1 MSEKGRSSRRQARPT
16 PHALAADVVGWGMP
30 SPSSSS
36 SDATPTRA
44 SSTDA
49 PAAGSGAPASGAP
62 GPITSA
68 ERAERARALFG
79 DLADD
84 VRAVVLFDDQYV
96 QYYTG
101 FVFAPTERPIGAVL
115 LREGERLLFVPRLE
129 LEHAEA
135 AADADRVVAY
145 PEYPGERHPME
156 ILEAELRTAGA
167 TRGVIG
173 VDHDGY
179 PPVMGYRPWPL
190 SRRLAIRHV
199 SETVDA
205 RMALKS
211 EHEIALIRESARW
224 AARAHRLMQDATR
237 VGLSEPEAAGPASR
251 TATDELAAAMGP
263 GYRQRNRWISGA
275 LALYRGQIGPAS
287 AFPHALADDVRFAE
301 GDVLVTGAS
310 ADVWG
315 YMSELERSMVV
326 GAASA
331 EQVRFFDHMV
341 ALQDLAFETI
351 RAGVRCAR
359 VDEAVQAYVDRHD
372 LRPHWRHHVGH
383 SLGQRIHESPFLDV
397 GDATELRPGMVLSVE
412 PGLYVP
418 GLGGFRHSDTV
429 LVTED
434 GLEMLTDY
442 PRDLASLTL
451 PV

>member
-1 MSEKGRSSRRQARPT
+1 MPTSSPA
-16 PHALAADVVGWGMP
+16 
-30 SPSSSS
+30 
-36 SDATPTRA
+36 DATPTHPSA
-44 SSTDA
+44 ADA
-49 PAAGSGAPASGAP
+49 TAPDPRRP

-68 ERAERARALFG
+68 ERGARGQALFG
-79 DLADD
+79 DLSDD

-101 FVFAPTERPIGAVL
+101 FVFAPTERPIAAVL
-115 LREGERLLFVPRLE
+115 LRDGQRVLFVPRLE

-135 AADADRVVAY
+135 SADADRIVAY
-145 PEYPGERHPME
+145 PEYPGRRHPME
-156 ILEAELRTAGA
+156 ILEAELRAAGA

-173 VDHDGY
+173 IDHDGY

-190 SRRLAIRHV
+190 SQRLAVRHV
-199 SETVDA
+199 SHVVDA

-251 TATDELAAAMGP
+251 TASDELAAAMGP

-275 LALYRGQIGPAS
+275 IALYRGQIGSAS
-287 AFPHALADDVRFAE
+287 AFPHALADDVRFGQ

-315 YMSELERSMVV
+315 YISELERTMVL
-326 GAASA
+326 GAADD
-331 EQVRFFDHMV
+331 EQVRYFGHMV
-341 ALQDLAFETI
+341 ALQDLAFDVM
-351 RAGVRCAR
+351 RAGVPCAR
-359 VDEAVQAYVDRHD
+359 VDEAVQAYVDRHE

-397 GDATELRPGMVLSVE
+397 GDATELHPGMVLSVE

-434 GLEMLTDY
+434 GVEMLTDY

-451 PV
+451 PA